1 MPSANGGAR
10 AQVDRMRPSNRGR
23 AGRALRLLA
32 TDPGKVFRRLARL
45 FRPMPQ
51 PYRDRF
57 SMTLREWL
65 VHHQTRVVFDHCHWM
80 GVPSL
85 KNPLDAWVYQEM
97 LFELKPER
105 LLEIGSAAGGSTLFF
120 AHLMDL
126 IGTGQVVSV
135 DIDRSGFLARHPRI
149 TEVTGDSAS
158 AEVISRVHDL
168 CRGHATM
175 LVHDGDHSK
184 GAVLRDLEAYQDL
197 IPPGGAIVV
206 EDGVQDLFRP
216 GDGLG
221 TFEEGPLAAV
231 DEFLRRHPDFSV
243 DATRERYIATYNPR
257 GFLKRAGASASAAR
271 QRLDSTSS

>member
-1 MPSANGGAR
+1 MAAGNEDAR
-10 AQVDRMRPSNRGR
+10 AQLERMRPSHRGR
-23 AGRALRLLA
+23 VGRALHLLA
-32 TDPGKVFRRLARL
+32 TDPRQAFRRMARL
-45 FRPMPQ
+45 LRPMPQ

-65 VHHQTRVVFDHCHWM
+65 VHHQTRVVFDQCHWM

-97 LFELKPER
+97 LFELRPER
-105 LLEIGSAAGGSTLFF
+105 LVEIGSAAGGSTLYF

-126 IGTGQVVSV
+126 IGTGEVVSIDV
-135 DIDRSGFLARHPRI
+135 DRSGFVARHPRI
-149 TEVTGDSAS
+149 VQVTGDSGS
-158 AEVISRVHDL
+158 AEVIARIHDL
-168 CRGHATM
+168 CRGRATM

-197 IPPGGAIVV
+197 IAPGGAIVV

-221 TFEEGPLAAV
+221 TFEEGPLAAI

-243 DATRERYIATYNPR
+243 DATRERYVATYNPR
-257 GFLKRAGASASAAR
+257 GFLKRAGGRASAR
-271 QRLDSTSS
+271 QGLDSSSS